1 MIEHDLICGVDE
13 AGRGPLAG
21 PVTAAAVILPDDFP
35 RDVLD
40 DSKALALEQ
49 RIAAAALIRRTA
61 IAWSLGWASNG
72 EIDELNILNAALLA
86 MRRAVQALPV
96 RPSMVLVDGIFCP
109 ACGIPTNAIVRGD
122 ATVPEIM
129 AASIMAK
136 TARDRWME
144 EYSRIEPVYGFERH
158 KGYPTEEH
166 RRVVL
171 AVGPSRIQRLSFRVT
186 AP

>member
-1 MIEHDLICGVDE
+1 MMEHDLICGVDE

-35 RDVLD
+35 REVLD
-40 DSKALALEQ
+40 DSKVLTAEQ
-49 RIAAAALIRRTA
+49 RLAAAALIRSKA
-61 IAWSLGWASNG
+61 VAWSLGWASNG
-72 EIDELNILNAALLA
+72 EIDDSNILDAALLA

-96 RPSMVLVDGIFCP
+96 RPSLVLVDGTFCP

-129 AASIMAK
+129 AASILAK
-136 TARDRWME
+136 TARDSWME
-144 EYSRIEPVYGFERH
+144 EYSRIEPEYGFERH
-158 KGYPTEEH
+158 KGYPTVEH
-166 RRVVL
+166 RRAVL